1 MTVCHWYSNT
11 GVALIRIFFFSIFV
25 LDNYEKILEEYTPPS
40 LPLQHDVPVKF
51 RLLFLPFCVFAI
63 LHSWYHVWNWTE
75 GSSYPLFIFP
85 RKQQYILVNCIG
97 SYVIILDTVHASLS
111 LNNWIFLAK
120 KNIESQYIAYADD
133 ELIIL
138 IVLLT
143 MFLIKILHWMI
154 GENKN
159 DLTSFR
165 ILFYINENKAKSMN
179 TAKKVNIYQRVTDG
193 LNLEIVTHL
202 NYIQ

>member
-1 MTVCHWYSNT
+1 
-11 GVALIRIFFFSIFV
+11 
-25 LDNYEKILEEYTPPS
+25 
-40 LPLQHDVPVKF
+40 
-51 RLLFLPFCVFAI
+51 
-63 LHSWYHVWNWTE
+63 
-75 GSSYPLFIFP
+75 
-85 RKQQYILVNCIG
+85 
-97 SYVIILDTVHASLS
+97 
-111 LNNWIFLAK
+111 
-120 KNIESQYIAYADD
+120 
-133 ELIIL
+133 
-138 IVLLT
+138 
-143 MFLIKILHWMI
+143 MI